1 MTPEA
6 RLRVSAFAILIIGL
20 AAAAAI
26 YLSAQPPPGN
36 PLGYE
41 PEDTKKYLRDLEF
54 YGGKG
59 NVIATELRE
68 WFASL
73 WHGKRLA
80 YTIAVVTLAAAGVLK
95 FLATHLPV
103 DAEPNDIDE
112 ATPRGSG

>member
-6 RLRVSAFAILIIGL
+6 RFRASALAVLVIGL
-20 AAAAAI
+20 AFAAAI

-59 NVIATELRE
+59 NVVATEFRE
-68 WFASL
+68 WLASL

-80 YTIAVVTLAAAGVLK
+80 YTVAAITVAAAGALM
-95 FLATHLPV
+95 FLATHLPP
-103 DAEPNDIDE
+103 DAEPDDIGKR
-112 ATPRGSG
+112 TPGGG